1 MKNNIINNDSVQ
13 REHVLHGSNSQATK
27 RFVCT
32 YSFFGWV
39 FKLGILPSCK
49 PKPSADCYFDVF
61 RNQLFKLALRLIVVL
76 RIHKLLNFGQWY

>member
-1 MKNNIINNDSVQ
+1 MTVCNGNMCCMAAIVKQRKDLSV
-13 REHVLHGSNSQATK
+13 HI
-27 RFVCT
+27 RFLGGFV
-32 YSFFGWV
+32 
-39 FKLGILPSCK
+39 KLGILPSCK